1 MTSRVCIMADNIEV
15 KLDNKEVQDALIKVA
30 QKCENLKPL
39 MKNIAG
45 IMADST
51 EENFAQEGRPDKWQ
65 ELAESTIKK
74 RTKTGHYPGKI
85 LQVEG
90 QLATSITTYYD
101 KESAIIGSNLAYA
114 AIHQLGGQAGKGKKT
129 TIPARPYLVLTNG
142 DLSEILLLLFKYL
155 D

>member
-1 MTSRVCIMADNIEV
+1 MS
-15 KLDNKEVQDALIKVA
+15 
-30 QKCENLKPL
+30 
-39 MKNIAG
+39 
-45 IMADST
+45 
-51 EENFAQEGRPDKWQ
+51 DK
-65 ELAESTIKK
+65 
-74 RTKTGHYPGKI
+74 GHYPGKI

>member
-1 MTSRVCIMADNIEV
+1 MSDNIEIQ
-15 KLDNKEVQDALIKVA
+15 LDNKEVERALLEVA
-30 QKCENLKPL
+30 QKCEDMRPL

-101 KESAIIGSNLAYA
+101 NESAIIGSNLAYA

-129 TIPARPYLVLTNG
+129 TIPARPYLNLT
-142 DLSEILLLLFKYL
+142 DSEYKEIIEETKKYL
-155 D
+155 Y

>member
-85 LQVEG
+85 LQVEA
-90 QLATSITTYYD
+90 QLATSIITHYD
-101 KESAIIGSNLAYA
+101 IESPVIGSNLVYS
-114 AIHQLGGQAGKGKKT
+114 AIHQLGGQEG
-129 TIPARPYLVLTNG
+129 
-142 DLSEILLLLFKYL
+142 
-155 D
+155 

>member
-1 MTSRVCIMADNIEV
+1 MADNIEV

-45 IMADST
+45 IMADFT

-65 ELAESTIKK
+65 ELAKSTIKR

-90 QLATSITTYYD
+90 QLATSITTQYD
-101 KESAIIGSNLAYA
+101 SESAVIGSNLEYA
-114 AIHQLGGQAGKGKKT
+114 AIHQIGGNTGKGKKI
-129 TIPARPYLVLTNG
+129 TIPARPYLNIPEA
-142 DLSEILLLLFKYL
+142 DIKEIIDVAQKYL
-155 D
+155 H